1 MKRKCKKCKGEGV
14 REDKH
19 GLTMYCPDCNGT
31 GEVEVIGDSI
41 TDVCDKCG
49 GTGDTI
55 NNIPHTNEDWFCR
68 LSTEEK
74 AKFLKEISFCCNTC
88 SPEQFEAYKNGKFKC
103 PLKMACATA
112 NGFEDWLKEKHE

>member
-1 MKRKCKKCKGEGV
+1 MKCQLCDGKGEYMHAIGGY
-14 REDKH
+14 RPCE
-19 GLTMYCPDCNGT
+19 YCNGT
-31 GEVEVIGDSI
+31 GEVEVVGDSV

-55 NNIPHTNEDWFCR
+55 NNIPPINEDWFCR